1 VGAPAR
7 DRFFGIVLKMMWKNL
22 WMLWR
27 TLKEQGVKDGD
38 LGSGTAAKNERKVA
52 EHLSGRATPVY
63 AWGAGD
69 LLS

>member
-1 VGAPAR
+1 
-7 DRFFGIVLKMMWKNL
+7 MMWKNL

-27 TLKEQGVKDGD
+27 TLKEQGVEDGD
-38 LGSGTAAKNERKVA
+38 LGSGTAAKNERKIA
-52 EHLSGRATPVY
+52 EHLSGRATPVH